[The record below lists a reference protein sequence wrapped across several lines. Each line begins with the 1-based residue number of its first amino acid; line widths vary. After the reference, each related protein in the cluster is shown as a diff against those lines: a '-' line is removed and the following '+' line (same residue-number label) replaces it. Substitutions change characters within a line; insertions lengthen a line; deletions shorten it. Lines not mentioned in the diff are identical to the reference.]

1 MASLSSIFSPSLQ
14 KVVIKTLV
22 LGDLQNHFWRF
33 LSMDGDLRR
42 HITLKGLS
50 ILLQPTFA
58 HLYTMYKV
66 LVNFKMILK

>member
-1 MASLSSIFSPSLQ
+1 
-14 KVVIKTLV
+14 
-22 LGDLQNHFWRF
+22 
-33 LSMDGDLRR
+33 MDGDLRR

-66 LVNFKMILK
+66 LVNFKMILKCKGVQEKAGTSACHLNA